1 MSRRFGV
8 GRGSREYS
16 EKPRRVR
23 GWLLVALLA
32 GAAGCLGEST
42 PFCWNW
48 LSGPETEREDLVGDA
63 VRDWLES
70 SRGSRPSNVNFIRC
84 VGREVLAR
92 RGAITEACELYGDL
106 EAGVV
111 VGTLVSSGV
120 RNCLDFD
127 QLRDVPD

>member
-48 LSGPETEREDLVGDA
+48 LSGPETEREDLSAMRFVT
-63 VRDWLES
+63 
-70 SRGSRPSNVNFIRC
+70 GSR
-84 VGREVLAR
+84 VLEDPGPR
-92 RGAITEACELYGDL
+92 T
-106 EAGVV
+106 
-111 VGTLVSSGV
+111 
-120 RNCLDFD
+120 
-127 QLRDVPD
+127 